1 MWRLRFVMVE
11 AWRIDNMEDKL
22 REIEECQESNGVNS
36 CDRCS
41 DYWLCLLRTNYVKEK
56 RKADEN
62 L

>member
-1 MWRLRFVMVE
+1 M
-11 AWRIDNMEDKL
+11 IDNLEDKL
-22 REIEECQESNGVNS
+22 KEIKECQESNGVNS

-56 RKADEN
+56 RKTDEN